1 MALSSNSLI
10 HFTNTKKALLGIL
23 TSGFRVSYCKE
34 TVFLNNQEYVMYVP
48 MVSFCDIPL
57 SQIKDHV
64 KKYGKYGIG
73 LTKTWAEQAKLNP
86 VLYIEKQSNIGQ
98 CLDLAY
104 DKFVHEIEGDIDHLP
119 KANRCFYDIFRY
131 IKNYEADLIR
141 KNTVYENYRFYDER
155 EWRFVPDTCA
165 DCLMVMGEEIF
176 NSSENDPLRSKA
188 MQKIKNQ
195 VLKFDISHI
204 KYLIVKD
211 ESDIKTLVHH
221 LKQTNGNIPYDDMDK
236 LLTRVLTAEQIHTD
250 L

>member
-1 MALSSNSLI
+1 
-10 HFTNTKKALLGIL
+10 
-23 TSGFRVSYCKE
+23 
-34 TVFLNNQEYVMYVP
+34 NNQEYVMYVP

-57 SQIKDHV
+57 SQIKDHI

-73 LTKTWAEQAKLNP
+73 LTKTWAEQSKLNP
-86 VLYIEKQSNIGQ
+86 VLYIEKQSNISQ

-104 DKFVHEIEGDIDHLP
+104 DKLVYDIEGNIDQLP
-119 KANRCFYDIFRY
+119 KANRCFYDVFRH

-141 KNTVYENYRFYDER
+141 KNTVHKNYRFYDER
-155 EWRFVPDTCA
+155 EWRFVPSTCE

-176 NSSENDPLRSKA
+176 NSPKNNPLRLKA

-195 VLKFDISHI
+195 ILKFDIRDI

-211 ESDIKTLVHH
+211 ESDINTLVQH
-221 LKQTNGNIPYDDMDK
+221 LKRTKGNISYDEMDK